1 MKSGKN
7 TKLSKKRRKEF
18 IISHKIGVFLGPSQ
32 LLSTSDLKMENN
44 GIKVDNLKKKFADI
58 TAVDG
63 VSFEVKPGELF
74 GLLGPNGAGKTT
86 IINILVGL
94 LDPSNGTAI
103 VGGFNVQK
111 DPSKVH
117 GLIGVCPQEPAF
129 YEHLT
134 GRENVEL
141 FGNLHGVTKKV
152 LKERTDDL
160 LTRVGLVEGATRK
173 AGNYS
178 GGMIRRISLVMAL
191 INDPE
196 IAFLDEPTVAMDV
209 QSRRATWE
217 FLKDLKS
224 QGKTIILTTHYI
236 EEAEALCDRVGIIDT
251 GKIIAIDTPKNLL
264 AKHGADNLE
273 EVFIKITGRKIRED
287 V

>member
-1 MKSGKN
+1 MK
-7 TKLSKKRRKEF
+7 
-18 IISHKIGVFLGPSQ
+18 
-32 LLSTSDLKMENN
+32 NN
-44 GIKVDNLKKKFADI
+44 GIKVENLVKKFTDI

-63 VSFEVKPGELF
+63 ISFEVKPGELF

-86 IINILVGL
+86 VINMLVGL
-94 LDPSNGTAI
+94 LNPSSGTAT

-111 DPSKVH
+111 NLTKVH
-117 GLIGVCPQEPAF
+117 ELIGVCPQEPAF

-141 FGNLHGVTKKV
+141 FGNLHAVPKKI
-152 LKERTDDL
+152 LRERTDDL
-160 LTRVGLVEGATRK
+160 LARVGLVEGATRK
-173 AGNYS
+173 AGHYS
-178 GGMIRRISLVMAL
+178 GGMIRRISLVMAI
-191 INDPE
+191 INDPD

-209 QSRRATWE
+209 QSRRATWD

-236 EEAEALCDRVGIIDT
+236 EEAEALCDRVGIIDN
-251 GKIIAIDTPKNLL
+251 GKIIALDTPENLL
-264 AKHGADNLE
+264 AKHGAKNLE
-273 EVFIKITGRKIRED
+273 EVFIKITGRKIREE